1 MFEEVKRYLNIT
13 WDDEI
18 TDNDVLDIIEEA
30 EAEINSYAGCA
41 VDIAAHPGI
50 KHLFKE
56 MCKYMYC
63 KAYNDFRVN
72 YRSELIMLRGKFEVE
87 TNEENSVSDI

>member
-1 MFEEVKRYLNIT
+1 MFEEVKRHLNIT

-18 TDNDVLDIIEEA
+18 TNNDILDIIEAA

-41 VDIAAHPGI
+41 VDIAAHPDI
-50 KHLFKE
+50 KYLFKE

-63 KAYNDFRVN
+63 RSYNDFKTN
-72 YRSELIMLRGKFEVE
+72 YRSELIMLRARFEVE
-87 TNEENSVSDI
+87 TNEENSDSDI